1 MSSETLVDKED
12 LFEDPENQGIIPEL
26 LITTEKGINK
36 EHQPKTNTG
45 AIPKDKPV
53 YPHIKTRE
61 SWADMSAP
69 LSKKE
74 EFQTRLLLRKV
85 DSIKDINTSLATLA
99 NNNVSLTIDELEG
112 QELIINTHW
121 SEFQKLEETVI
132 EFLPNDHDFFAHS
145 LHELAEELKTSSI
158 GLIYQLKGLTKR
170 RELAEKSTPP
180 TQSSNQ
186 SGNQLKRI
194 ELNTFDGRYSDWKN
208 WSDLYLSMVGS
219 DPNIPGVQKLARLK
233 GLLKGSAAAL
243 ISTFSVTEENYD
255 KAWRKLVK
263 KYEDPR
269 LIAQA
274 LFNRVLNL
282 PKIHKASSENLTAN
296 AAAAVETLDQLPQMT
311 KLTTSRLLEQM
322 IIHLLRQS
330 LDSETLK
337 MWELKLGECRDFPT
351 LEEFTNFIE
360 SYARGINS
368 GDKLHST
375 STNSSTPRTTPVA
388 SRRRVA
394 HVASTTET
402 STKAPPRNNC
412 AFCTGRHYIASCEKF
427 IALSPIKR
435 VDIIISKRLCFN
447 CLGPHLLSRCTCLK
461 SCYKCKAFGQEK
473 RHHTLLHGG
482 HVDLMEDAGQLTK
495 FNLATPAPTPAA
507 EESTHQL
514 SKSTDSTA
522 TERIYAPLS
531 QVEESTQQQRS
542 TATVNLNNQRIS
554 AQENISEN
562 QKSPAIN
569 SNQRHSTQPSVLL
582 ATALVKAASPRGYL
596 IDARVLIDQGSEIS
610 FITDNLVHQLHLK
623 RAHSTLELIGIGGTP
638 SGTTRGVVPV
648 VLHSTIGNQ
657 QVEITAHIL
666 KKLTTRLPSFSCST
680 ARIGSLQDLQ
690 LADPDYLKPGPI
702 DIIIGSDNYGR
713 IIKEKVIKSTSTQ
726 LVGQQTAFGWIIS
739 GPINCQGCSP
749 RISLTAVRS
758 SANEQLLELLQKF
771 WVQEEINNAMECHE
785 LSPEDHQCEMHFQ
798 STHSRDETGRYVV
811 RLPLKTSATAL
822 GDSRLKATRQL
833 HSVMRRLQ
841 KDEAYSALYKAFIRE
856 YHQLNHLQ
864 EAPET
869 PEPSPAYYLPHH
881 GVLRDDAITTKLR
894 VVFNGS
900 SASST
905 GISLN
910 DILYSGGKL
919 QVDAVNVLTWV
930 RKHQFVFGTDIVKMF
945 RQIRVHQDD
954 WDLQRIL
961 WLNEDNE
968 EITYQLTTVTYGLNC
983 SPWISLRVLQQ
994 LVEDEGHRFPAA
1006 VETLRKGRYVDD
1018 IYGGADSIDQ
1028 LKEIAT
1034 QLQGLCEAGGFPL
1047 QKWSSNSPEAL
1058 QQLGL
1063 SPQNSTVH
1071 FEEAITKVLGLC
1083 WQQSTDTFKYKAKNF
1098 TSKTFTKR
1106 SVLSEI
1112 AQIFDPLGFIA
1123 PVVILGKI
1131 FIQSLWRLKLKWDDP
1146 LPTDYVRQWRKFRA
1160 EINELDKISIPR
1172 WLRLST
1178 ESINIQLHGFADA
1191 SKSAMSAV
1199 VYIRSKKLNE
1209 PTSTIIV
1216 CAKTRV
1222 APLKE
1227 MTIPRLE
1234 LTAALLLTRLAKT
1247 THQMLEL
1254 NNVETHLWSDS
1265 SVALAWISSHPSRWK
1280 EFVHNR
1286 VAEIQKTLPEATWRH
1301 ISGKENPADCA
1312 SRGIST
1318 NQLIEHPLWWSGPDW
1333 LNLEPDQWPQ
1343 STIDVPAEVSMEAKP
1358 SPAHPVAA
1366 EVNVNALAEL
1376 LDRYSALSKVLQ
1388 VSATIN
1394 RAINRFRR
1402 QPTPQT
1408 PVLTPDEL
1416 NKARL
1421 FWVKL
1426 TQKQFF
1432 ASAIRTLRR
1441 DHQLPTGHQL
1451 AKMTPFLDE
1460 LGIMRVG
1467 GRLRNAQLDA
1477 DEMHPIILPRQSRLT
1492 TLVINEA
1499 HQRALHGG
1507 TQLTLAITRQKYWII
1522 GGRGTVRSH
1531 ILHCVICTRYRA
1543 QRAQQLM
1550 GQLPTA
1556 RVSPS
1561 RAFLH
1566 TGVDYA
1572 GPMPILKWRP
1582 TNAQPAAVHIAVFV
1596 CLSTSAV
1603 HLELVTRQSTD
1614 AFIAAFKRFTG
1625 RRGIPQVMYSDNGSN
1640 FEGAAGVL
1648 HRLYNEESPENQQI
1662 QAALATNGTRWS
1674 FIPPRAPH
1682 FGGKWEAAV
1691 KSTKYHLKRTLG
1703 TTTLTYEELNTILI
1717 QIEACLNSRPISP
1730 MSDDPDDLQS
1740 LTPGHFLIGEPLQL
1754 IPEPSYLDDNPSK
1767 MHRWNVIT
1775 QKIQQFWSR
1784 WSKECLQR
1792 YLAIYKWN
1800 QRQENIKVG
1809 DMVLVVNENF
1819 PPARWPL
1826 ARVTAVHPGDDGLTR
1841 VATVKTAYSEVARH
1855 ADGTP
1860 NPERYQ
1866 TRVSTWDRPITK
1878 LCLLP
1883 TEQLQEDQQE
1893 LQGDSQESQD

>member
-1 MSSETLVDKED
+1 
-12 LFEDPENQGIIPEL
+12 
-26 LITTEKGINK
+26 
-36 EHQPKTNTG
+36 
-45 AIPKDKPV
+45 
-53 YPHIKTRE
+53 
-61 SWADMSAP
+61 
-69 LSKKE
+69 
-74 EFQTRLLLRKV
+74 
-85 DSIKDINTSLATLA
+85 
-99 NNNVSLTIDELEG
+99 
-112 QELIINTHW
+112 
-121 SEFQKLEETVI
+121 
-132 EFLPNDHDFFAHS
+132 
-145 LHELAEELKTSSI
+145 
-158 GLIYQLKGLTKR
+158 
-170 RELAEKSTPP
+170 
-180 TQSSNQ
+180 
-186 SGNQLKRI
+186 
-194 ELNTFDGRYSDWKN
+194 
-208 WSDLYLSMVGS
+208 
-219 DPNIPGVQKLARLK
+219 
-233 GLLKGSAAAL
+233 
-243 ISTFSVTEENYD
+243 
-255 KAWRKLVK
+255 
-263 KYEDPR
+263 
-269 LIAQA
+269 
-274 LFNRVLNL
+274 
-282 PKIHKASSENLTAN
+282 
-296 AAAAVETLDQLPQMT
+296 
-311 KLTTSRLLEQM
+311 
-322 IIHLLRQS
+322 
-330 LDSETLK
+330 
-337 MWELKLGECRDFPT
+337 
-351 LEEFTNFIE
+351 
-360 SYARGINS
+360 
-368 GDKLHST
+368 
-375 STNSSTPRTTPVA
+375 
-388 SRRRVA
+388 
-394 HVASTTET
+394 
-402 STKAPPRNNC
+402 
-412 AFCTGRHYIASCEKF
+412 
-427 IALSPIKR
+427 
-435 VDIIISKRLCFN
+435 
-447 CLGPHLLSRCTCLK
+447 
-461 SCYKCKAFGQEK
+461 
-473 RHHTLLHGG
+473 
-482 HVDLMEDAGQLTK
+482 
-495 FNLATPAPTPAA
+495 
-507 EESTHQL
+507 
-514 SKSTDSTA
+514 
-522 TERIYAPLS
+522 
-531 QVEESTQQQRS
+531 
-542 TATVNLNNQRIS
+542 
-554 AQENISEN
+554 
-562 QKSPAIN
+562 
-569 SNQRHSTQPSVLL
+569 
-582 ATALVKAASPRGYL
+582 
-596 IDARVLIDQGSEIS
+596 
-610 FITDNLVHQLHLK
+610 
-623 RAHSTLELIGIGGTP
+623 
-638 SGTTRGVVPV
+638 
-648 VLHSTIGNQ
+648 
-657 QVEITAHIL
+657 
-666 KKLTTRLPSFSCST
+666 
-680 ARIGSLQDLQ
+680 
-690 LADPDYLKPGPI
+690 
-702 DIIIGSDNYGR
+702 
-713 IIKEKVIKSTSTQ
+713 
-726 LVGQQTAFGWIIS
+726 
-739 GPINCQGCSP
+739 
-749 RISLTAVRS
+749 
-758 SANEQLLELLQKF
+758 
-771 WVQEEINNAMECHE
+771 
-785 LSPEDHQCEMHFQ
+785 MHFQ
-798 STHSRDETGRYVV
+798 ATHSRDETRRYVV

-881 GVLRDDAITTKLR
+881 GVLRDDAMTTKLR

-905 GISLN
+905 RISLN

-930 RKHQFVFGTDIVKMF
+930 RKHQFVFGTDIMKMF
-945 RQIRVHQDD
+945 RQIRVHHDD

-1071 FEEAITKVLGLC
+1071 FEEAMTKVLGFC
-1083 WQQSTDTFKYKAKNF
+1083 WQQSTDTFKYKVNNF

-1106 SVLSEI
+1106 SVRSEI

-1123 PVVILGKI
+1123 PVVILGKL
-1131 FIQSLWRLKLKWDDP
+1131 FIQ
-1146 LPTDYVRQWRKFRA
+1146 T
-1160 EINELDKISIPR
+1160 EINELDKVSIPR

-1199 VYIRSKKLNE
+1199 VYIRLKKLNE

-1216 CAKTRV
+1216 CAKPRV

-1234 LTAALLLTRLAKT
+1234 LTAVLLLTRLAKT

-1254 NNVETHLWSDS
+1254 NNVETHHWSDS
-1265 SVALAWISSHPSRWK
+1265 SVALAWITSHPSRWK

-1286 VAEIQKTLPEATWRH
+1286 VAEIQETLPEATWRH

-1366 EVNVNALAEL
+1366 EVNVHALAEL
-1376 LDRYSALSKVLQ
+1376 LDRYSTLSKVLQ

-1421 FWVKL
+1421 FWVRL

-1477 DEMHPIILPRQSRLT
+1477 DEMHPLILPRQSRLT

-1507 TQLTLAITRQKYWII
+1507 TQLT
-1522 GGRGTVRSH
+1522 
-1531 ILHCVICTRYRA
+1531 YRA

-1582 TNAQPAAVHIAVFV
+1582 TNAHPAAVHIAVFV

-1614 AFIAAFKRFTG
+1614 AVIAAFKRFTG

-1640 FEGAAGVL
+1640 FDGAAGVL

-1674 FIPPRAPH
+1674 FIPARAPH

-1691 KSTKYHLKRTLG
+1691 KSTKHHLKRTLR

-1717 QIEACLNSRPISP
+1717 QIEACLNSRPISR
-1730 MSDDPDDLQS
+1730 MSDDPDDLQA

-1775 QKIQQFWSR
+1775 QKIPQFWSR

-1841 VATVKTAYSEVARH
+1841 VATVKTPYSEVARH

-1866 TRVSTWDRPITK
+1866 RRNCKKINKNFKGTPRNHRTERYHQTRNQPTRNQLTSSTVNQQNKFTTSDAEVYHSSLKNHPTHLESIIDLHREKFAIETHLFLKSPDPPYSTVPSTNIDYLIT
-1878 LCLLP
+1878 LL
-1883 TEQLQEDQQE
+1883 TSLYNLEHLETLYNVDKQQM
-1893 LQGDSQESQD
+1893 LHDS